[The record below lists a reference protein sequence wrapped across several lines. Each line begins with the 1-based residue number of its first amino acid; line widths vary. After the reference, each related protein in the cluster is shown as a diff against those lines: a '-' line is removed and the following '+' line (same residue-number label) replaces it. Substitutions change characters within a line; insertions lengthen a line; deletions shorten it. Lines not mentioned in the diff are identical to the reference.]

1 MKLITIIFVTLFPL
15 SFFLSLIYGDVEIPI
30 SQLLHPNSIYAY
42 ILYEIRLPTILSA
55 IFIGIILSVSGAIL
69 QMLLRNP
76 LVDSYISG
84 TASGGAFGAVLTYF
98 LLLFN
103 LPFSWIVFFQPII
116 AFLMA
121 LLATLITII
130 IGKRSGFLGLIIGG
144 VLVSFVFSSL
154 VTVLLSFMSSKY
166 PQIPPLT
173 FWLLGDISVIGW
185 FDVII
190 LAILS
195 TLLLSLAILKSR
207 IIDLLAISDEIS
219 YAHGLNPNN
228 QRILW
233 LALVSFAVAYCVSIA
248 GTIGFLGLIVPH
260 IVRRLIGG
268 NTKVLSIYSS
278 LIGSTILM
286 LSNIISRGLLGYYI
300 PLTAIM
306 SLIGSPI
313 MITAL
318 VRRNAGAEEH

>member
-248 GTIGFLGLIVPH
+248 GINRIFRFNSSTYSQKVSRREYKGSVCLFFIG
-260 IVRRLIGG
+260 RLC
-268 NTKVLSIYSS
+268 NFNVEQPY
-278 LIGSTILM
+278 
-286 LSNIISRGLLGYYI
+286 ISRIIRLLYSPNRYYVSNWLAYNDNGI
-300 PLTAIM
+300 
-306 SLIGSPI
+306 S
-313 MITAL
+313 
-318 VRRNAGAEEH
+318 EEKC